1 MFQLE
6 RDNRS
11 IFKII
16 GGIRSASYGGP
27 LFLLLD
33 IRCRRHQPGS
43 LKLKASLYI
52 AEKLALHQFRGAF
65 HGSVASRL
73 PTKYCGVVVTQCAGI
88 AALTNH
94 GSSSLLVAGL

>member
-16 GGIRSASYGGP
+16 GGIRSASYGGL

-43 LKLKASLYI
+43 LKLKASLT
-52 AEKLALHQFRGAF
+52 
-65 HGSVASRL
+65 L
-73 PTKYCGVVVTQCAGI
+73 PK
-88 AALTNH
+88 
-94 GSSSLLVAGL
+94 SSLSTSSAGHSTEALLPVCPPNTAGLSSPSVPDSPPSPTTVVRHFL